1 MKNPDSPLSQSIT
14 FHSSDPTI
22 IKKSDYYTYH
32 SRPCLS
38 YFKKGVF
45 SMQEGHVLKYRKAYS
60 QMQKGMFSNTEEHVL
75 KYRKAPSS
83 VLIRTYCIHVG
94 QNKFTSR

>member
-1 MKNPDSPLSQSIT
+1 MKIPDSPFSQSIT
-14 FHSSDPTI
+14 SHSSDPTI
-22 IKKSDYYTYH
+22 IKESDYYTYH

-45 SMQEGHVLKYRKAYS
+45 SMQEGHVLKYRKA
-60 QMQKGMFSNTEEHVL
+60 
-75 KYRKAPSS
+75 PSS
-83 VLIRTYCIHVG
+83 FLIRTHCIHVG